1 MYRNSHMG
9 ILSCKLVRAILHTG
23 ECKLVCAILHTG
35 EIEQSEVDGRA
46 VGQLRVWPGGLAMT
60 RSIGDY
66 EAGDPVIG
74 GCVWACVPVRVYLRL
89 CVARGPC
96 HDAQHRR
103 LRSRRCCH
111 WWVCLGMYAC
121 ARVLVVVCG

>member
-1 MYRNSHMG
+1 VYRNSHMG

-74 GCVWACVPVRVYLRL
+74 GCVWACA
-89 CVARGPC
+89 C
-96 HDAQHRR
+96 
-103 LRSRRCCH
+103 
-111 WWVCLGMYAC
+111 AC

>member
-1 MYRNSHMG
+1 MRSP
-9 ILSCKLVRAILHTG
+9 
-23 ECKLVCAILHTG
+23 G

-74 GCVWACVPVRVYLRL
+74 VCVCVHLWGWSVVYLL
-89 CVARGPC
+89 MCASSE
-96 HDAQHRR
+96 
-103 LRSRRCCH
+103 L
-111 WWVCLGMYAC
+111 VCICQATAAL
-121 ARVLVVVCG
+121 VLIHFLASALADSERFKRAL